1 MGTKRKLKAS
11 NPIPLL
17 YGEGNSGTE
26 WEGGV
31 DCPRLHSKLVAELEL
46 NHFSLDL
53 SCKAYF
59 SPVF

>member
-26 WEGGV
+26 WGGGWIV
-31 DCPRLHSKLVAELEL
+31 QGCTV
-46 NHFSLDL
+46 NW
-53 SCKAYF
+53 
-59 SPVF
+59 

>member
-26 WEGGV
+26 WGGGGG
-31 DCPRLHSKLVAELEL
+31 LSKVAQ
-46 NHFSLDL
+46 
-53 SCKAYF
+53 
-59 SPVF
+59 

>member
-26 WEGGV
+26 WGGAGGG
-31 DCPRLHSKLVAELEL
+31 LSKVAQ
-46 NHFSLDL
+46 
-53 SCKAYF
+53 
-59 SPVF
+59 